1 MMAHEKEE
9 VLETVREADQ
19 YVVIAING
27 EGLSQYTH
35 ARNDC
40 LAIMLMEFFD
50 RHPDI
55 FDAMVQ
61 LKMANQI
68 SHLAEEKLGTEK
80 AHELL
85 EMLSHLMQGEA
96 DEEEDGFLATPKE
109 EMLDG
114 LVAGAQPIG
123 GEEGDGSSMEEM
135 KKFMDGLFKDN
146 DTPN

>member
-1 MMAHEKEE
+1 VAPAPTQARGKMMAHEKEE
-9 VLETVREADQ
+9 VLETVREAEQ
-19 YVVIAING
+19 YVVLAISD

-40 LAIMLMEFFD
+40 LAIMLMDFFD

-55 FDAMVQ
+55 FDAMIQ

-68 SHLAEEKLGTEK
+68 GRLAEEKLGTEK

-85 EMLSHLMQGEA
+85 EMLSRLVQGEA
-96 DEEEDGFLATPKE
+96 DEEESKE
-109 EMLDG
+109 E
-114 LVAGAQPIG
+114 
-123 GEEGDGSSMEEM
+123 EGSSMDEM
-135 KKFMDGLFKDN
+135 ERFMDGLFKDN

>member
-85 EMLSHLMQGEA
+85 EMLSHLIQGR
-96 DEEEDGFLATPKE
+96 GRRR
-109 EMLDG
+109 
-114 LVAGAQPIG
+114 G
-123 GEEGDGSSMEEM
+123 GR
-135 KKFMDGLFKDN
+135 
-146 DTPN
+146 